1 MKIVFLKDIPKVGKK
16 YETKNISDGYA
27 LNFLIPNGL
36 AIVASAAVMKRI
48 ELEKARD
55 AGERKVHEDLLIKNL
70 KEIDGVTITMTEKAN
85 EKGHL
90 FAGIHKAEIVPE
102 IQKQTRVQ
110 IHADFIDL
118 DKPIKEVGE
127 FDINIKVQDKKAKFK
142 LVVKAK

>member
-36 AIVASAAVMKRI
+36 AVVASAAVMKRI

-70 KEIDGVTITMTEKAN
+70 KEIDGATITMTEKAN

-102 IQKQTRVQ
+102 IAKQTRVQ